1 MARFFLAVTAG
12 GVCGLGVAAALS
24 YALLMWAPDL
34 PEGIL

>member
-1 MARFFLAVTAG
+1 MARFFLSIAG
-12 GVCGLGVAAALS
+12 AGVCGLGVATALS